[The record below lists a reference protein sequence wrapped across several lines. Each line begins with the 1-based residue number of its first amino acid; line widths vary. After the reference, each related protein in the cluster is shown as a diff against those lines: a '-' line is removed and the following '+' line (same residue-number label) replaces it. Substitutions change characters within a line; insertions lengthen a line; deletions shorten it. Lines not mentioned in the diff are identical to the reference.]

1 VTGAPAHAIIGVI
14 VKRKRENE
22 TFTLDKNT
30 YVHHG
35 LRDLQLTA
43 FGMLEN
49 DERREYPEA
58 AGRLDE

>member
-1 VTGAPAHAIIGVI
+1 VI